1 MKDIREQGELFGL
14 VLQQQPP
21 FRLRAN
27 DVIRIDGKL
36 CRIIRVNECAA
47 VVLMNRRTREFTT
60 RFDKQ
65 VRFHPPP
72 VTFRISV
79 NAESE
84 ILNRK
89 AGRKQKQH
97 KNERRIA

>member
-1 MKDIREQGELFGL
+1 
-14 VLQQQPP
+14 
-21 FRLRAN
+21 
-27 DVIRIDGKL
+27 
-36 CRIIRVNECAA
+36 
-47 VVLMNRRTREFTT
+47 MNRRTREFTT

-79 NAESE
+79 NAETE

-89 AGRKQKQH
+89 AGRKHKQH
-97 KNERRIA
+97 KTERRIA

>member
-1 MKDIREQGELFGL
+1 
-14 VLQQQPP
+14 LQQRHP

-27 DVIRIDGKL
+27 DIVRIGGRL
-36 CRIIRVNECAA
+36 GLIIRVNECAA
-47 VVLMNRRTREFTT
+47 VVLMNRRAREFTT

-72 VTFRISV
+72 VMFRISV
-79 NAESE
+79 NAETE

-89 AGRKQKQH
+89 AGRKHKQH
-97 KNERRIA
+97 KTERRIA